1 MREEAGHSPRLLFVV
16 SDDFGELAKALTFT
30 VGTSLQPRLLLPERL
45 FAANRESL
53 THPVACYRTTYDI
66 VEAVERER
74 PDLIGLFSGYL
85 YALNGFFTLDDVEA
99 LVRGLQGRGVR
110 LLVSDPFLGALARLD
125 DSTFS
130 DRHPRKAWLTE
141 HFARL
146 VRVFAGVPHL
156 YPVPVDGV
164 KRPRGVSFFNPS
176 IVARRREIVGDLSR
190 RIAADPGRP
199 RWLFVLSTE
208 DYGCQVGLHER
219 ARFGEMLRDM
229 LRQSVRAGR
238 QPLLVAPR
246 ACAEALERA
255 DPPIRGLAVLPP
267 CDHAT
272 FLACLL
278 EAEYA
283 FYWNAYAGSIPIRVA
298 NSLPVFL
305 FDAGHLVR
313 TIPSLGGAG
322 AEWLFR
328 DAELRLLG
336 SAADLSPE
344 RLAPLAARQ
353 VEMLEGARAHY
364 RRAPPPEELLAA
376 LTAE

>member
-246 ACAEALERA
+246 ACAEAL
-255 DPPIRGLAVLPP
+255 
-267 CDHAT
+267 
-272 FLACLL
+272 
-278 EAEYA
+278 
-283 FYWNAYAGSIPIRVA
+283 
-298 NSLPVFL
+298 
-305 FDAGHLVR
+305 
-313 TIPSLGGAG
+313 
-322 AEWLFR
+322 
-328 DAELRLLG
+328 
-336 SAADLSPE
+336 
-344 RLAPLAARQ
+344 
-353 VEMLEGARAHY
+353 
-364 RRAPPPEELLAA
+364 
-376 LTAE
+376 